1 MRSESVEYFCGGL
14 FIFVYSVSLK
24 RYNYS
29 VIIGA
34 REDRGE
40 RVQCRV
46 WVESDPTYT
55 QKWLLTPN
63 CRRRAITPTACRVE
77 CISCGL
83 TLCSR
88 KFTSAA

>member
-14 FIFVYSVSLK
+14 FIFLYSVSLK

-55 QKWLLTPN
+55 QKWLLTP
-63 CRRRAITPTACRVE
+63 A
-77 CISCGL
+77 
-83 TLCSR
+83 SR
-88 KFTSAA
+88 SSRMSLSASSIESGAM